1 MTATRARRA
10 PKARSASNK
19 RARTPES
26 ESELSS
32 VPSEDEA
39 PPAKRVAPRVD
50 VVDMDDSE
58 LFHAV
63 LAPDTIDAAAENWV
77 VAFQDE
83 PEEALAQLV
92 TFLLRLCG
100 CDARVEAQAAADADA
115 LSDALARVEDA
126 WAPHATGA
134 YPLVS
139 RARPLRHARK
149 HAARLVA
156 QLLNDAADAE
166 VLGDA
171 TLLGALQT
179 ALGTLSQSPLRAFRH
194 TATLVTLWVLEGLAA
209 QLDATRDAYL
219 VAERQRAAEAHR
231 TGANR
236 TRAAHSAQRMEH
248 LDTLRDTLDTNL
260 DALVRDVWT
269 QRVCDVDAHIRAA
282 CIEQLGALLQR
293 HPVPFVQDA
302 YLRPL
307 GAALG
312 DPDGGVRLH
321 ALRAAQHVC
330 VPAHDVEAHAF
341 VTAHAKRLRD
351 MALYDV
357 ELRVRVAAFAL
368 LAAANAL
375 GALARDD
382 AGALAVHLFDAD
394 AQIRVAAAGLVATLV
409 GDAPTTAA
417 TAAPLVRLVAQYDA
431 QLSEHTRGADDDHD
445 DHDNLDSE
453 LLVAGEGRVGVA
465 AEALWDASAAMQV
478 WRPYLDL
485 VLDGAER
492 PAHEEAVA
500 LELLVAGVRLTRA
513 RNVETDGVPAIE
525 ACSDELATALPRLL
539 AHFSGD
545 AARLADVLRIV
556 PHLDLGVYAE
566 PRHTRALDT
575 LWDDVS
581 AHLVRHT
588 APHLLHAAAQALER
602 LAAAP
607 AAVST
612 RAAKLAALYDAV
624 VGTLTA
630 ALDGRAIDTAVF
642 TDDDVHAIHAAL
654 ARLHALLRALDAGAL
669 IDDAALFDTL
679 LGLARRGRLAHA
691 AEQPFVAR
699 ALDVLTLYIVWRTH
713 AAPTEA
719 ETLISRRT
727 ELLATL
733 DPLVRAHG
741 PLCRTAVHCTLLL
754 YTLYAS
760 LPDEAAE
767 LRLACPAHAQQAC
780 AAAVEAELEADAA
793 RFRAAQA
800 QVPRRGAPPPPVPAT
815 ARTALRACAL
825 ASALVTAVQVGALEV
840 SHSVAVLRF
849 YAHFSADYDSLC
861 QTLVHVLRDDALHAG
876 RAWAVC
882 ATILDALRQSCA
894 AYLRDGDERTEAHF
908 VALAR
913 QLANATLLRGPG
925 FAVAHAIDADAM
937 RTLHVAGA
945 QQVLAWHAAPPHEG
959 HVATFF
965 RGLAAFLGTV
975 SPGGAMQIHA
985 ALQQRFAAAHV
996 DPSADARAWDAY
1008 FAYEK
1013 RLLNLAARDAHL
1025 VQEAQHYNTS

>member
-1 MTATRARRA
+1 MSSRWTTANSSVRRA
-10 PKARSASNK
+10 
-19 RARTPES
+19 
-26 ESELSS
+26 
-32 VPSEDEA
+32 EA
-39 PPAKRVAPRVD
+39 
-50 VVDMDDSE
+50 DSD
-58 LFHAV
+58 AV

-115 LSDALARVEDA
+115 LGDALAHIEDA

-149 HAARLVA
+149 HAARLVT
-156 QLLNDAADAE
+156 QLLHDAADAE

-179 ALGTLSQSPLRAFRH
+179 TLVTLAQSPLRAFRH

-248 LDTLRDTLDTNL
+248 LDTLRDTLDSHL

-282 CIEQLGALLQR
+282 CIEQLGTLLQR

-341 VTAHAKRLRD
+341 ATAHAKRLRD

-382 AGALAVHLFDAD
+382 AEALAVHLFDAD

-409 GDAPTTAA
+409 GDAPATTA

-431 QLSEHTRGADDDHD
+431 QLTEHARGGGDDNDNDND
-445 DHDNLDSE
+445 DLLDSE
-453 LLVAGEGRVGVA
+453 LLDAGEGRVGVA
-465 AEALWDASAAMQV
+465 AEALWDTGAAMQV
-478 WRPYLDL
+478 WRPYLGL

-513 RNVETDGVPAIE
+513 RNVEIDGVPAIE

-566 PRHTRALDT
+566 PRHARALDA

-581 AHLVRHT
+581 GHLVRHT
-588 APHLLHAAAQALER
+588 APRLLHAAARALER

-624 VGTLTA
+624 VGTLTT

-642 TDDDVHAIHAAL
+642 TDDDVHAIYAAL
-654 ARLHALLRALDAGAL
+654 ARLHALLRALDAGSL
-669 IDDAALFDTL
+669 VEDAALFDTL

-699 ALDVLTLYIVWRTH
+699 ALDVLTLYVVWRTH
-713 AAPTEA
+713 TAPTEPNA
-719 ETLISRRT
+719 LMARRT
-727 ELLATL
+727 ELLTTL

-741 PLCRTAVHCTLLL
+741 PLCRTVRRALTQAVHCTLLL

-760 LPDEAAE
+760 LPDDAAE
-767 LRLACPAHAQQAC
+767 LRLACPAHVQQAC

-800 QVPRRGAPPPPVPAT
+800 QVPRRNAPTPPVPAT

-849 YAHFSADYDSLC
+849 YAHFSADFDALC

-965 RGLAAFLGTV
+965 RGLAPLLGTV
-975 SPGGAMQIHA
+975 SPAGAMQMYVASLTQSCRATA
-985 ALQQRFAAAHV
+985 ALCGRTRR
-996 DPSADARAWDAY
+996 PLR
-1008 FAYEK
+1008 
-1013 RLLNLAARDAHL
+1013 
-1025 VQEAQHYNTS
+1025 

>member
-1 MTATRARRA
+1 M
-10 PKARSASNK
+10 
-19 RARTPES
+19 
-26 ESELSS
+26 
-32 VPSEDEA
+32 
-39 PPAKRVAPRVD
+39 
-50 VVDMDDSE
+50 
-58 LFHAV
+58 

-100 CDARVEAQAAADADA
+100 CDARVDAQAAADADA
-115 LSDALARVEDA
+115 LGDALAHIEDA
-126 WAPHATGA
+126 WAPHATSV

-149 HAARLVA
+149 HAARLLA
-156 QLLNDAADAE
+156 QLLHDAADAE

-179 ALGTLSQSPLRAFRH
+179 TLVTLAQSPLRAFRH

-248 LDTLRDTLDTNL
+248 LDTLRDTLDAHL

-269 QRVCDVDAHIRAA
+269 PRVCDVDAHIRAA
-282 CIEQLGALLQR
+282 CIEQLGTLLQR
-293 HPVPFVQDA
+293 HPMPFVQDA

-307 GAALG
+307 GAALS

-330 VPAHDVEAHAF
+330 VPAHDTEAHAF

-382 AGALAVHLFDAD
+382 AQALAVHLFDAD

-409 GDAPTTAA
+409 GDAPTDAA
-417 TAAPLVRLVAQYDA
+417 SAAPLVRLVAQYDA
-431 QLSEHTRGADDDHD
+431 QLTEHLAHARGSDGDDDDEHD
-445 DHDNLDSE
+445 GDDDIDSE
-453 LLVAGEGRVGVA
+453 LLDAGAGRVGVA
-465 AEALWDASAAMQV
+465 ADALWDARADMQV

-492 PAHEEAVA
+492 PAHEEAIA
-500 LELLVAGVRLTRA
+500 LELLVAGVRLMRA
-513 RNVETDGVPAIE
+513 RNVEVDGVPAIE

-556 PHLDLGVYAE
+556 PHLDLGVYTE
-566 PRHTRALDT
+566 PRHARAFDA
-575 LWDDVS
+575 LWDDVC

-588 APHLLHAAAQALER
+588 SPRLLHAAARALER

-612 RAAKLAALYDAV
+612 RGAKLAAVHDAV
-624 VGTLTA
+624 VGTLTT

-642 TDDDVHAIHAAL
+642 TDDDVHAIYAAL

-669 IDDAALFDTL
+669 IDDASLFDTL

-699 ALDVLTLYIVWRTH
+699 ALDVLTLYLVWCTH
-713 AAPTEA
+713 AAPTDTDA
-719 ETLISRRT
+719 LLARRT

-741 PLCRTAVHCTLLL
+741 PLCRTVRRVLTQAVHCTLLL

-760 LPDEAAE
+760 LPDDAAA
-767 LRLACPAHAQQAC
+767 LRLACPADVQQAC
-780 AAAVEAELEADAA
+780 AAAVDAELDAYAA

-800 QVPRRGAPPPPVPAT
+800 HVPRRGAPTPPVPAT

-849 YAHFSADYDSLC
+849 YAHFSADFDALC

-894 AYLRDGDERTEAHF
+894 AYLRDGDERNEAHF

-913 QLANATLLRGPG
+913 QLANATMLRGPG

-937 RTLHVAGA
+937 RTFHVAGA
-945 QQVLAWHAAPPHEG
+945 QQVLAWHAAPPHKG

-965 RGLAAFLGTV
+965 RGLAQLLGTV
-975 SPGGAMQIHA
+975 SPAGAMQMYVAPTDPATPHCSS
-985 ALQQRFAAAHV
+985 ALRPRTSTPPQTHV
-996 DPSADARAWDAY
+996 RGTRTLRTKSG
-1008 FAYEK
+1008 
-1013 RLLNLAARDAHL
+1013 
-1025 VQEAQHYNTS
+1025 S